1 MSMKKNQ
8 SRIMKI
14 LIVVVIIVAVIGCFE
29 VYHYYK
35 YPIEKKVVERVDGT
49 LLMRG
54 STSEETIPISI
65 VVEAV
70 ESTYF
75 FKNKQA
81 TLLGELRVL
90 HNEEAVFETELYVD
104 DLAVNIHNAENH
116 NTEPSVFTSV
126 TADLNHILIG
136 APKKYFLLDKIGDDI
151 SEEEN
156 LFVVASKNTNENA
169 EDIIHFFKEKSSAV
183 EEWLRENG
191 W

>member
-1 MSMKKNQ
+1 MN
-8 SRIMKI
+8 
-14 LIVVVIIVAVIGCFE
+14 IVIIVFIIVAVVGCFE

-35 YPIEKKVVERVDGT
+35 YPIKKKISEKVDGT
-49 LLMRG
+49 LLIG
-54 STSEETIPISI
+54 GKTSEETIPISV

-70 ESTYF
+70 QSTYF
-75 FKNKQA
+75 FKNKPA

-104 DLAVNIHNAENH
+104 DLAVDIHNAESH
-116 NTEPSVFTSV
+116 NTEPPVFTSV
-126 TADLNHILIG
+126 SADLSHILISV
-136 APKKYFLLDKIGDDI
+136 PKKYVLFDELGDNI

-156 LFVVASKNTNENA
+156 LFVVASKDTNENA
-169 EDIIHFFKEKSSAV
+169 EDTIHFFEKESSAV

>member
-126 TADLNHILIG
+126 TTDLNHILIG

>member
-1 MSMKKNQ
+1 MSMKKKQ

-14 LIVVVIIVAVIGCFE
+14 LIIVAIIVSVIGCFE
-29 VYHYYK
+29 IYHYYK
-35 YPIEKKVVERVDGT
+35 YPIKKKVVEKVYGT
-49 LLMRG
+49 VLISGR
-54 STSEETIPISI
+54 TSEQTIPVS
-65 VVEAV
+65 VMVEAV

-75 FKNKQA
+75 FKNKPA

-104 DLAVNIHNAENH
+104 DLAVNIHIAENH

-126 TADLNHILIG
+126 TADLNYILIG

-156 LFVVASKNTNENA
+156 LFVVASKDKNENA
-169 EDIIHFFKEKSSAV
+169 EDIIHFFEEESSAV

>member
-104 DLAVNIHNAENH
+104 NLAVNIHNAENH
-116 NTEPSVFTSV
+116 NTEPSVFTLV

-136 APKKYFLLDKIGDDI
+136 APKKYFLFDKMGDDI
-151 SEEEN
+151 SKEEN
-156 LFVVASKNTNENA
+156 LLVVASKDANENA
-169 EDIIHFFKEKSSAV
+169 EDIILFFEEESSAV

>member
-14 LIVVVIIVAVIGCFE
+14 LIVVVIIVAVIGGFE
-29 VYHYYK
+29 ICHYYK
-35 YPIEKKVVERVDGT
+35 SPIEKKVVERVDGT

-136 APKKYFLLDKIGDDI
+136 APKKYFLFDKMGDDI
-151 SEEEN
+151 SKEEN
-156 LFVVASKNTNENA
+156 LLVVASKDANENA
-169 EDIIHFFKEKSSAV
+169 EDIILFFEEESSAV

>member
-136 APKKYFLLDKIGDDI
+136 APKKYFLFDKMGDDI
-151 SEEEN
+151 SKEEN
-156 LFVVASKNTNENA
+156 LLVVESKDANENA
-169 EDIIHFFKEKSSAV
+169 EDIILFFEEESSAV

>member
-126 TADLNHILIG
+126 TTDLNHILIG
-136 APKKYFLLDKIGDDI
+136 APKKYFLFDKMGDDI
-151 SEEEN
+151 SKEEN
-156 LFVVASKNTNENA
+156 LLVVASKDANENA
-169 EDIIHFFKEKSSAV
+169 EDIILFFEEESSAV

>member
-1 MSMKKNQ
+1 MSMKKKQ

-14 LIVVVIIVAVIGCFE
+14 LIIVAIIVSVIGCFE
-29 VYHYYK
+29 IYHYYN
-35 YPIEKKVVERVDGT
+35 YPIKKKVVEKVYGT
-49 LLMRG
+49 VLISGR
-54 STSEETIPISI
+54 TSEQTIPVS
-65 VVEAV
+65 VMVEAV

-75 FKNKQA
+75 FKNKPA

-104 DLAVNIHNAENH
+104 DLAVNIHIAENH

-126 TADLNHILIG
+126 TADLNYILIG

-156 LFVVASKNTNENA
+156 LFVVASKDKNENA
-169 EDIIHFFKEKSSAV
+169 EDIIHFFEEESSAV

>member
-126 TADLNHILIG
+126 TTDLNHILIG
-136 APKKYFLLDKIGDDI
+136 APKKYFLFDKMGDDI
-151 SEEEN
+151 SKEEN
-156 LFVVASKNTNENA
+156 LLVVESKDANENA
-169 EDIIHFFKEKSSAV
+169 EDIILFFEEESSAV

>member
-126 TADLNHILIG
+126 TTDLNHILIG
-136 APKKYFLLDKIGDDI
+136 APKKYFLFDKMGDDI
-151 SEEEN
+151 SKEEN
-156 LFVVASKNTNENA
+156 LLVVASKDANENA
-169 EDIIHFFKEKSSAV
+169 EDIIHFFEEESSAV

>member
-1 MSMKKNQ
+1 MKKNQ

-169 EDIIHFFKEKSSAV
+169 ENIIHFFKEKSSAV

>member
-75 FKNKQA
+75 FKNKPA

-126 TADLNHILIG
+126 TTDLNHILIG
-136 APKKYFLLDKIGDDI
+136 APKKYFLFDKMGDDI
-151 SEEEN
+151 SKEEN
-156 LFVVASKNTNENA
+156 LLVVASKDANENA
-169 EDIIHFFKEKSSAV
+169 EDIILFFEEESSAV

>member
-1 MSMKKNQ
+1 
-8 SRIMKI
+8 MKI

-126 TADLNHILIG
+126 TTDLNHILIG
-136 APKKYFLLDKIGDDI
+136 APKKYFLFDKMGDDI
-151 SEEEN
+151 SKEEN
-156 LFVVASKNTNENA
+156 LLVVASKDANENA
-169 EDIIHFFKEKSSAV
+169 EDIILFFEEESSAV

>member
-1 MSMKKNQ
+1 MKKNQ

-14 LIVVVIIVAVIGCFE
+14 LIIVAIIVSVIGCFE
-29 VYHYYK
+29 ICHYYK

-75 FKNKQA
+75 FKNKPA

-104 DLAVNIHNAENH
+104 DLAVNIHIAENH

-169 EDIIHFFKEKSSAV
+169 EDIIHFFEKESLAV

>member
-104 DLAVNIHNAENH
+104 DLAVNIHIAENH

-156 LFVVASKNTNENA
+156 LFVVASKNRNENA
-169 EDIIHFFKEKSSAV
+169 ENIIHFFKEKSSAV

>member
-35 YPIEKKVVERVDGT
+35 YPIKKKVVERVDGT

-136 APKKYFLLDKIGDDI
+136 APKKYFLFDKMRDDI
-151 SEEEN
+151 SKEEN
-156 LFVVASKNTNENA
+156 LLVVASKNTNENA
-169 EDIIHFFKEKSSAV
+169 EDIIHFFKEESSAV

>member
-136 APKKYFLLDKIGDDI
+136 APKKYFLFDKMGDDI
-151 SEEEN
+151 SKEEN
-156 LFVVASKNTNENA
+156 LLVVASKDANENA
-169 EDIIHFFKEKSSAV
+169 EDIILFFEEESSAV

>member
-169 EDIIHFFKEKSSAV
+169 ENIIHFFKEKSSAV

>member
-136 APKKYFLLDKIGDDI
+136 APKKYFLFDKMGDDI
-151 SEEEN
+151 SKEEN
-156 LFVVASKNTNENA
+156 LLVVASKDANENA
-169 EDIIHFFKEKSSAV
+169 EDIIHFFEEESSAV

>member
-1 MSMKKNQ
+1 MKKNQ
-8 SRIMKI
+8 SRIMN
-14 LIVVVIIVAVIGCFE
+14 IVIIVFIIVAVVGCFE

-35 YPIEKKVVERVDGT
+35 YPIKKKISEKVDGT
-49 LLMRG
+49 LLIG
-54 STSEETIPISI
+54 GKTSEETIPISV

-70 ESTYF
+70 QSTYF
-75 FKNKQA
+75 FKNKPA

-104 DLAVNIHNAENH
+104 DLAVDIHNAESH
-116 NTEPSVFTSV
+116 NTEPPVFTSV
-126 TADLNHILIG
+126 SADLSHILISV
-136 APKKYFLLDKIGDDI
+136 PKKYVLFDELGDNI

-156 LFVVASKNTNENA
+156 LFVVASKDTNENA
-169 EDIIHFFKEKSSAV
+169 EDTIHFFEKESSAV

>member
-75 FKNKQA
+75 FKNKPA

-126 TADLNHILIG
+126 TTDLNHILIG
-136 APKKYFLLDKIGDDI
+136 APKKYFLFDKMGDDI
-151 SEEEN
+151 SKEEN
-156 LFVVASKNTNENA
+156 LLVVASKDANENA
-169 EDIIHFFKEKSSAV
+169 EDIIHFFEEESSAV

>member
-1 MSMKKNQ
+1 MKKKQ

-14 LIVVVIIVAVIGCFE
+14 LIIVAIIVSVIGCFE
-29 VYHYYK
+29 IYHYYN
-35 YPIEKKVVERVDGT
+35 YPIKKKVVEKVYGT
-49 LLMRG
+49 VLISGR
-54 STSEETIPISI
+54 TSEQTIPVS
-65 VVEAV
+65 VMVEAV

-75 FKNKQA
+75 FKNKPA

-104 DLAVNIHNAENH
+104 DLAVNIHIAENH

-126 TADLNHILIG
+126 TADLNYILIG

-156 LFVVASKNTNENA
+156 LFVVASKDKNENA
-169 EDIIHFFKEKSSAV
+169 EDIIHFFEEESSAV

>member
-1 MSMKKNQ
+1 
-8 SRIMKI
+8 
-14 LIVVVIIVAVIGCFE
+14 
-29 VYHYYK
+29 
-35 YPIEKKVVERVDGT
+35 
-49 LLMRG
+49 MRG

-136 APKKYFLLDKIGDDI
+136 APKKYFLFDKMGDDI
-151 SEEEN
+151 SKEEN
-156 LFVVASKNTNENA
+156 LLVVASKDANENA
-169 EDIIHFFKEKSSAV
+169 EDIIHFFE
-183 EEWLRENG
+183 
-191 W
+191 

>member
-14 LIVVVIIVAVIGCFE
+14 LIVVVIIVAVIGGFE
-29 VYHYYK
+29 ICHYYK

-65 VVEAV
+65 IVEAV

-126 TADLNHILIG
+126 TADLKHILIG

-169 EDIIHFFKEKSSAV
+169 EDIIHFFEKESSAV